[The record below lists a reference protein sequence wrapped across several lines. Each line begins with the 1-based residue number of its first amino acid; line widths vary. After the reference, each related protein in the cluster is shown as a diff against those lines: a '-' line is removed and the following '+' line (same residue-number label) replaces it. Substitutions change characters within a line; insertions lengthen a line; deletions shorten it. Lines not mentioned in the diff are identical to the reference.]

1 METDR
6 FLSLELKQRYS
17 LSSLLNITFT
27 FEYYFYDKFCVC
39 DSGNGSEFESLNI
52 HRFWMVE
59 KVRSS
64 KIEMVER
71 MEKLESLNIC
81 KIQTFGKFESL
92 NI

>member
-27 FEYYFYDKFCVC
+27 FDKFCVC